1 MNGAALPVFP
11 NYTQLPSRVPIA
23 AWHALRALS
32 VAAAAGLAWLLVL
45 RPEQGLF
52 LLWQLVIPIVPA
64 VFLVAPG
71 LWRNACPLAALNQ
84 LPRLAGFTKGLA
96 HTPAIREYSFVVGI
110 AAFFAL
116 VSARKFLFNGDGL
129 ATAVLIFGALG
140 LAFLGGV
147 FFRGKSGWCSSV
159 CPLLPVQ
166 RLYGQTPFVTV
177 PNSHCRPCVG
187 CTKNCYDFNPK
198 VAYLADQYD
207 DDRRYVG
214 YRRFFAAVFPGF
226 VAAFYLVPD
235 PPAVTVPRMYFEFA
249 AYMAVSLAAFTTL
262 ETFAKVRANTL
273 TALFAA
279 VAFNVY
285 YWFSAETIVGA
296 VGELAQTNPAPVW
309 AWVIRGA
316 VLAVTVVWLART
328 LLVERRFVAHSVAT
342 ASAPAARLGEGA
354 AVALEK
360 AATRESAQVTFKP
373 ENKRVAIEPGQTLLA
388 IAEQCGLALES
399 GCRMGICGADP
410 VAVLDGMEH
419 LSALGDGER
428 ATLARL
434 GLADNTRLAC
444 SARVSGPVSVSLSPQ
459 RRAVA
464 RAPAGAPSAHA
475 GAAQPARGDPAVR
488 RVIVIGH
495 GIAGVTAADHVRR
508 LHPDCELTVVGKEKF
523 PLYNRMGITRLIYGR
538 SAMQGLYLLPD
549 AWYAENAVS
558 CWLNTR
564 AARID
569 VGAQVVTLATGEA
582 LPYDRLILA
591 TGSAS
596 HVPSIPG
603 FGAAG
608 TFVLREAEDAM
619 YIRSYAQDT
628 NARTAVVAGGGLLG
642 LEAAYALLKL
652 GLRVTVLERGRWPL
666 RRQVDERGGTL
677 LRDYLAGL
685 GVHIF
690 VESEV
695 ARLGVED
702 GLVREAVLRDAR
714 ALPCDVFLVCTGIRP
729 NVALAKD
736 AGLKVNQGVIVDNHL
751 RTSAP
756 YVYAAGDAAEF
767 RGEVYGQWPACVEQG
782 AIAAANAVGDER
794 EYAGTVPSTIL
805 KIVGADLAS
814 MGRIAA
820 APGDRVV
827 VFEDPE
833 AHRYA
838 KLVVA
843 EGRIAGAILLGF
855 PKAAALVAEA
865 LKSGRDV
872 SRDLGALR
880 AGDWSVLEPARV
892 EAAA

>member
-11 NYTQLPSRVPIA
+11 NYTQLPSRVPLA

-32 VAAAAGLAWLLVL
+32 VAAAIGIAALLVV
-45 RPEQGLF
+45 RPGDGLF
-52 LLWQLVIPIVPA
+52 LLWNLVIPIVPA

-71 LWRNACPLAALNQ
+71 LWRNVCPLAALNQ
-84 LPRLAGFTKGLA
+84 LPRLAGFTRGLA
-96 HTPAIREYSFVVGI
+96 HTPLVREYSFVVGI

-129 ATAVLIFGALG
+129 ATAILIFAALG

-147 FFRGKSGWCSSV
+147 VFKGKSGWCSSV
-159 CPLLPVQ
+159 CPMLPVQ

-177 PNSHCRPCVG
+177 PNAHCRPCVG
-187 CTKNCYDFNPK
+187 CTKNCYDFNPR

-226 VAAFYLVPD
+226 VVAFYLVPD
-235 PPAVTVPRMYFEFA
+235 PPAVSVPRMYFEFA

-273 TALFAA
+273 TALFGAI
-279 VAFNVY
+279 AFNVY
-285 YWFSAETIVGA
+285 YWFAAETFVGA
-296 VGELAQTNPAPVW
+296 VSRLAQMEAVPLWIW
-309 AWVIRGA
+309 AIRGA
-316 VLAVTVVWLART
+316 VLAVTAVWLART
-328 LLVERRFVAHSVAT
+328 LLVERRFVQLQVAT

-373 ENKRVAIEPGQTLLA
+373 EGKRVAVQPGQTLLA
-388 IAEQCGLALES
+388 ITESCGLAIES

-410 VAVLDGMEH
+410 VAVLEGMGS
-419 LSALGDGER
+419 LSPLGDDER

-444 SARVSGPVSVSLSPQ
+444 CARVNGPITLSLTPQ
-459 RRAVA
+459 RRAA
-464 RAPAGAPSAHA
+464 AAPAAAPST
-475 GAAQPARGDPAVR
+475 RFDPAVR
-488 RVIVIGH
+488 RVVVIGH
-495 GIAGVTAADHVRR
+495 GIAGVTAADHIRR
-508 LHPDCELTVVGKEKF
+508 RHPDCEVTVVGKEKF

-549 AWYAENAVS
+549 AWYADHSIS

-564 AARID
+564 AARLD
-569 VGAQVVTLATGEA
+569 LAAKTVALATGES

-628 NARTAVVAGGGLLG
+628 NARAAVIAGGGLLG
-642 LEAAYALLKL
+642 LEAAYALSKL

-666 RRQVDERGGTL
+666 QRQVDERGGAL
-677 LRDYLAGL
+677 VREYLAGL
-685 GVHIF
+685 GLQIYL
-690 VESEV
+690 ESEV

-702 GLVREAVLRDAR
+702 GLVKEAVLKDAR
-714 ALPCDVFLVCTGIRP
+714 TLPCDVFLVCAGIRP
-729 NVALAKD
+729 NVRLASA
-736 AGLKVNQGVIVDNHL
+736 AGLNVNRGVIVDERL

-756 YVYAAGDAAEF
+756 DVYAAGDVAEYQ
-767 RGEVYGQWPACVEQG
+767 GEVYGLWPACVEQG
-782 AIAAANAVGDER
+782 AIAAANAIGDEM
-794 EYAGTVPSTIL
+794 EYAGTIPSTIL
-805 KIVGADLAS
+805 KVVGADLAS

-820 APGDRVV
+820 TAADRVV
-827 VFEDPE
+827 VFEDAE
-833 AHRYA
+833 ARRYA

-843 EGRIAGAILLGF
+843 GGKIAGAILLGF
-855 PKAAALVAEA
+855 PKEAALVADA

-872 SRDLGALR
+872 SAELAALR
-880 AGDWSVLEPARV
+880 AGDWSVLEQAGTR
-892 EAAA
+892 AAA

>member
-11 NYTQLPSRVPIA
+11 NYTQLPSRVPLV
-23 AWHALRALS
+23 AWHALRVLS
-32 VAAAAGLAWLLVL
+32 VAAAAGLAWLLVV

-52 LLWQLVIPIVPA
+52 VLWQLVIPVVPA

-71 LWRNACPLAALNQ
+71 LWRNVCPLAALNQ

-110 AAFFAL
+110 VAFFAL
-116 VSARKFLFNGDGL
+116 VSARKFLFNDDGL
-129 ATAVLIFGALG
+129 ATAVLIGGALG

-147 FFRGKSGWCSSV
+147 VFKGKSGWCSSV
-159 CPLLPVQ
+159 CPMLPVQ

-177 PNSHCRPCVG
+177 PNAHCKPCVG
-187 CTKNCYDFNPK
+187 CTKNCYDFNPG

-235 PPAVTVPRMYFEFA
+235 PPAVTVPRLYFEFA

-279 VAFNVY
+279 VAFNIY
-285 YWFSAETIVGA
+285 YWFASGTIVNA
-296 VGELAQTNPAPVW
+296 VSELAQADAAPLWVW
-309 AWVIRGA
+309 SIRGA
-316 VLAVTVVWLART
+316 VAAVTAVWLART
-328 LLVERRFVAHSVAT
+328 LLVERRFVQLQVAT

-360 AATRESAQVTFKP
+360 AATRESAQVSFKP
-373 ENKRVAIEPGQTLLA
+373 EGKRVAVQPGQTLLA
-388 IAEQCGLALES
+388 IAESCGLQIES

-410 VAVLDGMEH
+410 VAILEGMG
-419 LSALGDGER
+419 SVSPLGDDER
-428 ATLARL
+428 MTLARL

-444 SARVSGPVSVSLSPQ
+444 CARVDGPVTVSLTPQ
-459 RRAVA
+459 RRAAA
-464 RAPAGAPSAHA
+464 RPAAAPAG
-475 GAAQPARGDPAVR
+475 RFDPAIK
-488 RVIVIGH
+488 RVVVIGH

-508 LHPDCELTVVGKEKF
+508 LHPECELTVVGKEKF

-549 AWYAENAVS
+549 AWYAEHNVS

-569 VGAQVVTLATGEA
+569 PGAQSVTLATGEV

-666 RRQVDERGGTL
+666 QRQVDERGGAF

-685 GVHIF
+685 GVQIF

-695 ARLGVED
+695 ARLAVED
-702 GLVREAVLRDAR
+702 GLVKEAVLRDAR

-729 NVALAKD
+729 NVALAKE
-736 AGLKVNQGVIVDNHL
+736 AGLNVNRGVIVDEHL

-756 YVYAAGDAAEF
+756 NVLAAGDAAEF
-767 RGEVYGQWPACVEQG
+767 HGEIYGLWPACVEQG
-782 AIAAANAVGDER
+782 AIAAANAIGDER
-794 EYAGTVPSTIL
+794 TYGGTVPSTIL
-805 KIVGADLAS
+805 KVVGADLAS

-820 APGDRVV
+820 TAQDQVV
-827 VFEDPE
+827 VFEDVE
-833 AHRYA
+833 ARRYA

-843 EGRIAGAILLGF
+843 GGKIAGAILLGF
-855 PKAAALVAEA
+855 PKEAGLVAAA
-865 LKSGRDV
+865 LKSGRDL
-872 SRDLGALR
+872 SAELPALR
-880 AGDWSVLEPARV
+880 VGDWSVLEK
-892 EAAA
+892 AAA

>member
-11 NYTQLPSRVPIA
+11 NYTQLPSRVPLA
-23 AWHALRALS
+23 AWHVLRVLS
-32 VAAAAGLAWLLVL
+32 VAAAVGIAALLVV

-52 LLWQLVIPIVPA
+52 LLWKLVIPIVPA

-71 LWRNACPLAALNQ
+71 LWRNICPLAALNQ

-96 HTPAIREYSFVVGI
+96 HTPAIREYSFVAGI
-110 AAFFAL
+110 VAFFAL
-116 VSARKFLFNGDGL
+116 VSARKLLFNDDGL
-129 ATAVLIFGALG
+129 ATAVLIGGALG

-147 FFRGKSGWCSSV
+147 VFKGKSGWCSSV
-159 CPLLPVQ
+159 CPMLPVQ

-177 PNSHCRPCVG
+177 PNAHCKPCVG

-235 PPAVTVPRMYFEFA
+235 PPAVSVPRMYFEFA

-273 TALFAA
+273 TALFA
-279 VAFNVY
+279 VIAFNVY
-285 YWFSAETIVGA
+285 YWFAAETFIGA
-296 VGELAQTNPAPVW
+296 VSELAQLVAAPLWVW
-309 AWVIRGA
+309 AIRGA

-328 LLVERRFVAHSVAT
+328 LLVERRFVQLQVAT

-360 AATRESAQVTFKP
+360 AATRESAQVSFKP
-373 ENKRVAIEPGQTLLA
+373 EGKRVAVQPGQTLLA
-388 IAEQCGLALES
+388 IAESCGLQIES

-410 VAVLDGMEH
+410 VAVLEGMG
-419 LSALGDGER
+419 SISPLGDDER

-434 GLADNTRLAC
+434 GFADNTRLAC
-444 SARVSGPVSVSLSPQ
+444 CARVNGPVTVSLSPQ
-459 RRAVA
+459 RRAA
-464 RAPAGAPSAHA
+464 AAPAAAPS
-475 GAAQPARGDPAVR
+475 QRFDPAVK
-488 RVIVIGH
+488 RVVVIGH
-495 GIAGVTAADHVRR
+495 GIAGVTAADNVRK
-508 LHPDCELTVVGKEKF
+508 LHPECELTVVGKEKF

-549 AWYAENAVS
+549 AWYSENAIS

-564 AARID
+564 ASRID
-569 VGAQVVTLATGEA
+569 PGAQTVALATGETLA
-582 LPYDRLILA
+582 YDRLILA
-591 TGSAS
+591 TGSSS
-596 HVPSIPG
+596 HVPAIPG

-642 LEAAYALLKL
+642 LEAAYALSKL

-666 RRQVDERGGTL
+666 QRQIDERGGAF

-685 GVHIF
+685 GLQIF

-695 ARLGVED
+695 TRLAVED
-702 GLVREAVLRDAR
+702 GLVKEAVLRDAR

-729 NVALAKD
+729 NVALAKE
-736 AGLKVNQGVIVDNHL
+736 AGIAVNRGVIVDG
-751 RTSAP
+751 RMQTSAP
-756 YVYAAGDAAEF
+756 NVYAAGDVAEF
-767 RGEVYGQWPACVEQG
+767 HGEIYGLWPACVEQG
-782 AIAAANAVGDER
+782 AIAAANAVGDAK
-794 EYAGTVPSTIL
+794 EYAGTIPSTIL
-805 KIVGADLAS
+805 KVVGADLAS

-820 APGDRVV
+820 TADDQVV

-833 AHRYA
+833 ARRYA

-843 EGRIAGAILLGF
+843 GGRIAGAILLGF
-855 PKAAALVAEA
+855 PKEAGLVADA

-872 SRDLGALR
+872 SRELAALR
-880 AGDWSVLEPARV
+880 VGDWSVLEK
-892 EAAA
+892 AAA

>member
-11 NYTQLPSRVPIA
+11 NYTQLPSRVPAA
-23 AWHALRALS
+23 AWHALRVLS
-32 VAAAAGLAWLLVL
+32 VAAAVGIAALLVL

-52 LLWQLVIPIVPA
+52 LLWKLVIPIVPA
-64 VFLVAPG
+64 IFLVAPG
-71 LWRNACPLAALNQ
+71 LWRNVCPLAALNQ

-110 AAFFAL
+110 VAFFAL
-116 VSARKFLFNGDGL
+116 VSARKFLFNDDGL
-129 ATAVLIFGALG
+129 ATAVLIGGALG

-147 FFRGKSGWCSSV
+147 VFKGKSGWCSSV
-159 CPLLPVQ
+159 CPMLPVQ

-177 PNSHCRPCVG
+177 PNAHCKPCVG
-187 CTKNCYDFNPK
+187 CTKNCYDFNPR

-235 PPAVTVPRMYFEFA
+235 PPAVTVQRMYFEFA

-273 TALFAA
+273 TALFA
-279 VAFNVY
+279 VIAFNVY
-285 YWFSAETIVGA
+285 YWFAAETFVGA
-296 VGELAQTNPAPVW
+296 VSQIVQAPAAPLWV
-309 AWVIRGA
+309 WVIRGA
-316 VLAVTVVWLART
+316 AIAVTAVWLMRT
-328 LLVERRFVAHSVAT
+328 LAVERRFVRLQVAT

-360 AATRESAQVTFKP
+360 AATRESAQVSFKP
-373 ENKRVAIEPGQTLLA
+373 EGKRVAVEPGQTLLA
-388 IAEQCGLALES
+388 IAESCGLQIES

-410 VAVLDGMEH
+410 VAILEGMG
-419 LSALGDGER
+419 SISSLGDDER
-428 ATLARL
+428 TTLARL

-444 SARVSGPVSVSLSPQ
+444 CARVNGPITVSLTPQ
-459 RRAVA
+459 RRAA
-464 RAPAGAPSAHA
+464 APP
-475 GAAQPARGDPAVR
+475 AAAPAVR
-488 RVIVIGH
+488 FDPAIKRVVVVGH

-508 LHPDCELTVVGKEKF
+508 LHPECELTVVGKEKF

-549 AWYAENAVS
+549 AWYAEHNVS

-569 VGAQVVTLATGEA
+569 AGAQSVTLATGEA

-652 GLRVTVLERGRWPL
+652 GLRVTVVERGRWPL
-666 RRQVDERGGTL
+666 QRQIDERGGAF

-685 GVHIF
+685 GVQIF

-695 ARLGVED
+695 ARLAVED
-702 GLVREAVLRDAR
+702 GLVKEAVLRDAR

-729 NVALAKD
+729 NVALAKE
-736 AGLKVNQGVIVDNHL
+736 AGLAVSRGVIVDDQL

-756 YVYAAGDAAEF
+756 NVFAAGDVAEF
-767 RGEVYGQWPACVEQG
+767 RGEIYGLWPACVEQG
-782 AIAAANAVGDER
+782 AIAAANAIGDER
-794 EYAGTVPSTIL
+794 TYAGTVPSTIL
-805 KIVGADLAS
+805 KVVGADLAS

-820 APGDRVV
+820 TSEDQVV
-827 VFEDPE
+827 VFEDAE
-833 AHRYA
+833 ARRYA
-838 KLVVA
+838 KMVVA
-843 EGRIAGAILLGF
+843 GGKIAGAILLGF
-855 PKAAALVAEA
+855 PKEAGLVADA

-872 SRDLGALR
+872 SGELSALR
-880 AGDWSVLEPARV
+880 VGDWSVLEK
-892 EAAA
+892 AAA

>member
-11 NYTQLPSRVPIA
+11 NYTQLPSRVPLFV
-23 AWHALRALS
+23 WHAVRALG
-32 VAAAAGLAWLLVL
+32 VAAAAGIAVLLVL

-52 LLWQLVIPIVPA
+52 LLWKLVIPIVPA

-71 LWRNACPLAALNQ
+71 LWRNVCPLAALNQ
-84 LPRLAGFTKGLA
+84 LPRLAGFTRGLA
-96 HTPAIREYSFVVGI
+96 HTPLVREYSFVVGI
-110 AAFFAL
+110 VAFFAL
-116 VSARKFLFNGDGL
+116 VSARKLLFNGDGL
-129 ATAVLIFGALG
+129 ATAILIFAALG

-147 FFRGKSGWCSSV
+147 VFKGKSGWCSSV

-187 CTKNCYDFNPK
+187 CTKNCYDFNPG

-235 PPAVTVPRMYFEFA
+235 PPAVTVARMYFEFA

-273 TALFAA
+273 TALFA
-279 VAFNVY
+279 VIAFNLY
-285 YWFSAETIVGA
+285 YWFSAATFVGA
-296 VGELAQTNPAPVW
+296 ASELAGVGAEPLWVW
-309 AWVIRGA
+309 TVRGA
-316 VLAVTVVWLART
+316 VLAVTVVWLGRT
-328 LLVERRFVAHSVAT
+328 LLVERRFVALQVAT
-342 ASAPAARLGEGA
+342 AAAPAARLGEGA
-354 AVALEK
+354 AVALEQ

-373 ENKRVAIEPGQTLLA
+373 EGKRVAIQPGQTLLA
-388 IAEQCGLALES
+388 IAESCGLQIES

-410 VAVLDGMEH
+410 VAVLEGMGAI
-419 LSALGDGER
+419 SPLGDDER

-444 SARVSGPVSVSLSPQ
+444 CARVNGPVTVSLTPQ
-459 RRAVA
+459 RRAAVA
-464 RAPAGAPSAHA
+464 PAAAPAGRA
-475 GAAQPARGDPAVR
+475 DPAIR
-488 RVIVIGH
+488 RVVVIGH

-508 LHPDCELTVVGKEKF
+508 LHPGCELTVVGKEKF

-549 AWYAENAVS
+549 AWYAEHNVS

-569 VGAQVVTLATGEA
+569 PGAQAVTLATGEVLA
-582 LPYDRLILA
+582 YDRLILA
-591 TGSAS
+591 TGAAS
-596 HVPSIPG
+596 HVPSLPG

-619 YIRSYAQDT
+619 YIRSYTQDT

-642 LEAAYALLKL
+642 LEAAYGLLKL

-666 RRQVDERGGTL
+666 QRQVDERGGAF
-677 LRDYLAGL
+677 LRGYLAGL
-685 GVHIF
+685 GIQIF

-695 ARLGVED
+695 ARLGVAD
-702 GLVREAVLRDAR
+702 GLVKEAVLGDGR
-714 ALPCDVFLVCTGIRP
+714 ALPCDVFLVCAGIRP
-729 NVALAKD
+729 NAALAKD
-736 AGLKVNQGVIVDNHL
+736 AGLDVNRGIVVDSRL

-756 YVYAAGDAAEF
+756 NVYAAGDAAEF
-767 RGEVYGQWPACVEQG
+767 RGEVYGLWPACVEQG
-782 AIAAANAVGDER
+782 AIAAANAVGEDR
-794 EYAGTVPSTIL
+794 EYAGTIPSTLL
-805 KIVGADLAS
+805 KVVGADLAS

-820 APGDRVV
+820 SAGDEVV
-827 VFEDPE
+827 VFEDAE
-833 AHRYA
+833 TRRYA

-843 EGRIAGAILLGF
+843 GGKIAGAILLGF
-855 PKAAALVAEA
+855 PKEAGLVAEA
-865 LKSGRDV
+865 LKAGRDV
-872 SRDLGALR
+872 SRELAALR
-880 AGDWSVLEPARV
+880 VGDWSALEPAR
-892 EAAA
+892 AAA

>member
-11 NYTQLPSRVPIA
+11 NYTQLPSRVPLA
-23 AWHALRALS
+23 AWHALRVLS
-32 VAAAAGLAWLLVL
+32 VAAAVGLAVLLVV
-45 RPEQGLF
+45 RPELGLF
-52 LLWQLVIPIVPA
+52 LLWKLVIPIVPA

-96 HTPAIREYSFVVGI
+96 HTPAIREYSFVIGI

-116 VSARKFLFNGDGL
+116 VSARKFLFNADGL

-147 FFRGKSGWCSSV
+147 VFKGKSGWCSSV

-177 PNSHCRPCVG
+177 PNAHCKPCVG

-285 YWFSAETIVGA
+285 YWFAAETFVGA
-296 VGELAQTNPAPVW
+296 VSQLAQTDPAPLW
-309 AWVIRGA
+309 TWVIRGA

-328 LLVERRFVAHSVAT
+328 LLVERRFVALSVAT

-360 AATRESAQVTFKP
+360 AATRESAQVSFKP
-373 ENKRVAIEPGQTLLA
+373 EGKRVAIQPGQTLLA
-388 IAEQCGLALES
+388 IAESCGLQIES

-410 VAVLDGMEH
+410 VAVLEGMGNV
-419 LSALGDGER
+419 SALGDDER

-444 SARVSGPVSVSLSPQ
+444 CARVNGPVTVSLTPQ
-459 RRAVA
+459 RRAAA
-464 RAPAGAPSAHA
+464 RPAAAPAARFDPS
-475 GAAQPARGDPAVR
+475 VR
-488 RVIVIGH
+488 RVVVIGH

-508 LHPDCELTVVGKEKF
+508 LNPDCEVTVVGKEKF

-549 AWYAENAVS
+549 AWYAENNIS

-564 AARID
+564 AASID
-569 VGAQVVTLATGEA
+569 VTAQTVALATGDV

-591 TGSAS
+591 TGSAGY
-596 HVPSIPG
+596 VPTIPG

-608 TFVLREAEDAM
+608 TFVLREADDAM

-628 NARTAVVAGGGLLG
+628 NARNAVVAGGGLLG

-666 RRQVDERGGTL
+666 QRQVDERGGTF
-677 LRDYLAGL
+677 LREYLAGL
-685 GVHIF
+685 GIQVF

-695 ARLGVED
+695 AHLAVED
-702 GLVREAVLRDAR
+702 GLVKEAVLRDAR
-714 ALPCDVFLVCTGIRP
+714 ALPCDVFLVCAGIRP
-729 NVALAKD
+729 NVALATE
-736 AGLKVNQGVIVDNHL
+736 AGLTVNRGVVVDSHL

-756 YVYAAGDAAEF
+756 NVYCVGDAAEF
-767 RGEVYGQWPACVEQG
+767 GGELYGLWPACVEQG
-782 AIAAANAVGDER
+782 AIAAANAVGDDKA
-794 EYAGTVPSTIL
+794 YAGTIPSTIL
-805 KIVGADLAS
+805 KVVGADLAS
-814 MGRIAA
+814 IGRIAA
-820 APGDRVV
+820 HAEDQVI
-827 VFEDPE
+827 VFEDPD
-833 AHRYA
+833 ARRYA
-838 KLVVA
+838 KLVIA
-843 EGRIAGAILLGF
+843 GGKIAGAILLGF
-855 PKAAALVAEA
+855 PKEAPLVTEA

-880 AGDWSVLEPARV
+880 VGDWSVLEPVRA

>member
-11 NYTQLPSRVPIA
+11 NYTQLPSRVPLA
-23 AWHALRALS
+23 AWHALRVLS
-32 VAAAAGLAWLLVL
+32 VAAAVGLAVLLVV

-52 LLWQLVIPIVPA
+52 VLWQLVIPIVPA

-96 HTPAIREYSFVVGI
+96 HTPAIREYSFVIGI

-116 VSARKFLFNGDGL
+116 VSARKFLFNADGA
-129 ATAVLIFGALG
+129 ATAVLIFAALG

-147 FFRGKSGWCSSV
+147 LFKGKSGWCSSV
-159 CPLLPVQ
+159 CPMLPVQ

-177 PNSHCRPCVG
+177 PNSHCKPCVA

-279 VAFNVY
+279 VAFNIY
-285 YWFSAETIVGA
+285 YWFASGTIVNA
-296 VGELAQTNPAPVW
+296 VSELAQANAAPLW
-309 AWVIRGA
+309 IWGIRGA
-316 VLAVTVVWLART
+316 VAAATAVWLART
-328 LLVERRFVAHSVAT
+328 LLVERRFVALSVAT

-354 AVALEK
+354 AAALEK
-360 AATRESAQVTFKP
+360 AATRESAQVSFKP

-388 IAEQCGLALES
+388 IAEQSGLAIES

-410 VAVLDGMEH
+410 VAVLEGMGNI
-419 LSALGDGER
+419 SALGDDER

-444 SARVSGPVSVSLSPQ
+444 SARVNGPVTVSLTPQ
-459 RRAVA
+459 RRAAA
-464 RAPAGAPSAHA
+464 RPAAAPT
-475 GAAQPARGDPAVR
+475 ARFDPAVR
-488 RVIVIGH
+488 RVVVIGH

-508 LHPDCELTVVGKEKF
+508 LNPDCEVTVVGKEKF

-549 AWYAENAVS
+549 AWYAENSVS

-564 AARID
+564 AARD
-569 VGAQVVTLATGEA
+569 RRRRPVGRARHRR
-582 LPYDRLILA
+582 D
-591 TGSAS
+591 
-596 HVPSIPG
+596 
-603 FGAAG
+603 AAVRPPDPRDG
-608 TFVLREAEDAM
+608 QR
-619 YIRSYAQDT
+619 
-628 NARTAVVAGGGLLG
+628 
-642 LEAAYALLKL
+642 
-652 GLRVTVLERGRWPL
+652 GLRPDDPRVRRRGDLRAARGRGRHVHPLLRAGHERAERGRRGRRAAGAGGRVCAAEARPARHGDRARRWPL
-666 RRQVDERGGTL
+666 QRQVDERGGAF
-677 LRDYLAGL
+677 LREYLTGL
-685 GVHIF
+685 GIQVF

-695 ARLGVED
+695 ARRRRRGRARQGGGAARRARAAVRRVPRLHRD
-702 GLVREAVLRDAR
+702 PAQRRPRREAGLTVSR
-714 ALPCDVFLVCTGIRP
+714 GI
-729 NVALAKD
+729 V
-736 AGLKVNQGVIVDNHL
+736 VDSHL

-756 YVYAAGDAAEF
+756 KIYCVGDAAEF
-767 RGEVYGQWPACVEQG
+767 RGEISGCGRVRG
-782 AIAAANAVGDER
+782 AGGGRGER
-794 EYAGTVPSTIL
+794 RGRRQETYAGTVPSTVL
-805 KIVGADLAS
+805 KVVGADLAS
-814 MGRIAA
+814 IGRFA
-820 APGDRVV
+820 APRRPRSSCSRSRRSIATQAGDRQRADRRR
-827 VFEDPE
+827 DPPRLPE
-833 AHRYA
+833 GGPARHRG
-838 KLVVA
+838 A
-843 EGRIAGAILLGF
+843 EERPRREPRPRGAAGRRLERARAGAR
-855 PKAAALVAEA
+855 
-865 LKSGRDV
+865 GRR
-872 SRDLGALR
+872 SA
-880 AGDWSVLEPARV
+880 
-892 EAAA
+892 

>member
-1 MNGAALPVFP
+1 VNGAALPVFP
-11 NYTQLPSRVPIA
+11 DYTQLPSRVPIA
-23 AWHALRALS
+23 AWHALRVFS
-32 VAAAAGLAWLLVL
+32 VAAAVGLAVLLVV

-52 LLWQLVIPIVPA
+52 VLWQLVIPIVPA

-84 LPRLAGFTKGLA
+84 VPRLAGFTKGLA

-116 VSARKFLFNGDGL
+116 VSARKFLFNADGA
-129 ATAVLIFGALG
+129 ATAVLIFAALG

-147 FFRGKSGWCSSV
+147 LFKGKSGWCSSV

-177 PNSHCRPCVG
+177 PNSHCKPCVG

-226 VAAFYLVPD
+226 VAAFYLVSD

-279 VAFNVY
+279 VAFNIY
-285 YWFSAETIVGA
+285 YWFGAETIVGA
-296 VGELAQTNPAPVW
+296 VSQLAQAAPAPLWVW
-309 AWVIRGA
+309 AIRGA
-316 VLAVTVVWLART
+316 VLAVTAVWLVRT
-328 LLVERRFVAHSVAT
+328 LLVERRFVALSVAT

-360 AATRESAQVTFKP
+360 AATRESAQVSFKP

-388 IAEQCGLALES
+388 IAEQCGLAIES

-410 VAVLDGMEH
+410 VAVLEGMENV
-419 LSALGDGER
+419 SALGDDER

-444 SARVSGPVSVSLSPQ
+444 CTRVNGPVTVSLTPQ
-459 RRAVA
+459 RRAAA
-464 RAPAGAPSAHA
+464 RPASAPA
-475 GAAQPARGDPAVR
+475 ARFDPAVR
-488 RVIVIGH
+488 RVVVIGH

-508 LHPDCELTVVGKEKF
+508 LNPDCEVTVVGKEKF

-549 AWYAENAVS
+549 AWYAENNIS

-564 AARID
+564 AASID
-569 VGAQVVTLATGEA
+569 VGAQSVTLATGEV

-591 TGSAS
+591 TGSAGY
-596 HVPSIPG
+596 VPTIPG
-603 FGAAG
+603 FGTAG

-628 NARTAVVAGGGLLG
+628 NARNAVVAGGGLLG

-666 RRQVDERGGTL
+666 PRQIDEHGGAF
-677 LRDYLAGL
+677 LREYLTGL
-685 GVHIF
+685 GIQVF

-695 ARLGVED
+695 ARVAVED
-702 GLVREAVLRDAR
+702 GLVKEAVLRDAR
-714 ALPCDVFLVCTGIRP
+714 ALPCDVFLVCTGIQP
-729 NVALAKD
+729 NVTLAVE
-736 AGLKVNQGVIVDNHL
+736 AGLTVNRGVVVDSHL

-756 YVYAAGDAAEF
+756 NVYCVGDAAEF
-767 RGEVYGQWPACVEQG
+767 GGELYGLWPACVEQG
-782 AIAAANAVGDER
+782 AIAAANAVGGEK
-794 EYAGTVPSTIL
+794 EYAGTIPSTIL
-805 KIVGADLAS
+805 KVVGADLAS
-814 MGRIAA
+814 IGRITAT
-820 APGDRVV
+820 PEDQVI
-827 VFEDPE
+827 VFEDPD
-833 AHRYA
+833 ARRYA
-838 KLVVA
+838 KLV
-843 EGRIAGAILLGF
+843 IAGGKIVGAILLGF
-855 PKAAALVAEA
+855 PKEAPLVTEA

-880 AGDWSVLEPARV
+880 VGDWSVLEPARA
-892 EAAA
+892 EAVA

>member
-11 NYTQLPSRVPIA
+11 NYTELPSRVPLA
-23 AWHALRALS
+23 AWHALRVLS
-32 VAAAAGLAWLLVL
+32 VATAVGLAVLLVL

-52 LLWQLVIPIVPA
+52 VLWQLVIPIVPA
-64 VFLVAPG
+64 VFLIAPG
-71 LWRNACPLAALNQ
+71 LWRNVCPLAALNQ

-96 HTPAIREYSFVVGI
+96 HTPLIREYSFVFGI

-129 ATAVLIFGALG
+129 ASAILIFAALG
-140 LAFLGGV
+140 VAFLGGV
-147 FFRGKSGWCSSV
+147 VFMGKSGWCSSV
-159 CPLLPVQ
+159 CPMLPVQ

-177 PNSHCRPCVG
+177 PNAHCRPCVG

-214 YRRFFAAVFPGF
+214 HRRFFAAVFPGF

-235 PPAVTVPRMYFEFA
+235 PPAITVSRMYFEFA

-273 TALFAA
+273 TGLFAA
-279 VAFNVY
+279 IAFNAY

-296 VGELAQTNPAPVW
+296 WSQLAGVSAAPLWV
-309 AWVIRGA
+309 WVIRGA
-316 VLAVTVVWLART
+316 VLAVTLVWLART
-328 LLVERRFVAHSVAT
+328 LLVERRFVALSVET
-342 ASAPAARLGEGA
+342 AAAPAARLGEGA
-354 AVALEK
+354 AVALKK

-373 ENKRVAIEPGQTLLA
+373 EGKRVAIQPGQTLLA
-388 IAEQCGLALES
+388 IAESCGLAIES

-410 VAVLDGMEH
+410 VAVLEGMGNV
-419 LSALGDGER
+419 SALGDDER

-434 GLADNTRLAC
+434 GLAGNTRLAC
-444 SARVSGPVSVSLSPQ
+444 CARVNGPVSVSLTPQ
-459 RRAVA
+459 RRAAA
-464 RAPAGAPSAHA
+464 RPAAAP
-475 GAAQPARGDPAVR
+475 PASFDPTVR
-488 RVIVIGH
+488 RVVVVGH

-549 AWYAENAVS
+549 SWYSENNIS

-569 VGAQVVTLATGEA
+569 PGARTVTLATGED

-619 YIRSYAQDT
+619 YIRAYAQDT

-666 RRQVDERGGTL
+666 QRQVDEHGGVL

-685 GVHIF
+685 GLQVF

-695 ARLGVED
+695 DRLGVAGE
-702 GLVREAVLRDAR
+702 LVREAVLRDGR
-714 ALPCDVFLVCTGIRP
+714 ALPCDVFLVCAGIQP
-729 NVALAKD
+729 NVALAQE
-736 AGLKVNQGVIVDNHL
+736 AGLNVNRGIVVDDHL

-756 YVYAAGDAAEF
+756 SIFAVGDAAEF
-767 RGEVYGQWPACVEQG
+767 RGEVYGLWPACVEQG
-782 AIAAANAVGDER
+782 AIAAANAVGGDR
-794 EYAGTVPSTIL
+794 EYAGTIPTTIL
-805 KIVGADLAS
+805 KVVGADLAS

-820 APGDRVV
+820 TAEDRVV
-827 VFEDPE
+827 VFEDVE
-833 AHRYA
+833 ARRYA

-843 EGRIAGAILLGF
+843 GGKIAGAILLGF
-855 PKAAALVAEA
+855 PKEAALVAEA

-872 SRDLGALR
+872 SRDLAALR
-880 AGDWSVLEPARV
+880 TGDWSVLEPARA

>member
-1 MNGAALPVFP
+1 MSGAALPVFP
-11 NYTQLPSRVPIA
+11 NYTQLPSRVPVGV
-23 AWHALRALS
+23 WHALRGLS
-32 VAAAAGLAWLLVL
+32 VAAAVGLAVLLVV
-45 RPEQGLF
+45 RPREGLF
-52 LLWQLVIPIVPA
+52 LLWQVVIPIVPA
-64 VFLVAPG
+64 VFLLAPG
-71 LWRNACPLAALNQ
+71 LWRNVCPLAALNQ

-110 AAFFAL
+110 VAFFAL
-116 VSARKFLFNGDGL
+116 VSARKFLFNDDGL
-129 ATAVLIFGALG
+129 ATAVLIGGALG

-147 FFRGKSGWCSSV
+147 VFKGKSGWCSSV
-159 CPLLPVQ
+159 CPMLPVQ

-187 CTKNCYDFNPK
+187 CTKNCYDFNPR

-226 VAAFYLVPD
+226 VAAYFLVPD
-235 PPAVTVPRMYFEFA
+235 PPAVSVPRMYFEFA

-262 ETFAKVRANTL
+262 ETFARVRPNTL

-285 YWFSAETIVGA
+285 YWFSAGAIVEA
-296 VGELAQTNPAPVW
+296 VNVLAQVPAAPLW
-309 AWVIRGA
+309 AWAIRGA

-328 LLVERRFVAHSVAT
+328 LLVERRFVALTVAT

-354 AVALEK
+354 AIAIEQ
-360 AATRESAQVTFKP
+360 AATRESAQVSFEP
-373 ENKRVAIEPGQTLLA
+373 EGKRVAVQPGQTLLA
-388 IAEQCGLALES
+388 VAESCGLAIES

-410 VAVLDGMEH
+410 VAVLDGMDR
-419 LSALGDGER
+419 LSPLGDDER

-444 SARVSGPVSVSLSPQ
+444 CARVAGPVSVSLTPQ
-459 RRAVA
+459 RRAA
-464 RAPAGAPSAHA
+464 SRPATM
-475 GAAQPARGDPAVR
+475 PAVHFDPAVR
-488 RVIVIGH
+488 RVVVIGH
-495 GIAGVTAADHVRR
+495 GIAGVTAADHVRQR
-508 LHPDCELTVVGKEKF
+508 HPDCEVTVVGKEKF

-549 AWYAENAVS
+549 AWYAENGIS

-569 VGAQVVTLATGEA
+569 VGAQAVTLATGEV

-591 TGSAS
+591 TGSAGY
-596 HVPSIPG
+596 VPEIPG

-619 YIRSYAQDT
+619 YVRAYAQDT
-628 NARTAVVAGGGLLG
+628 NARSAVVAGGGLLG
-642 LEAAYALLKL
+642 LEAAYALAKL

-666 RRQVDERGGTL
+666 RRQVDEHAGTL
-677 LRDYLAGL
+677 LREYLAGL
-685 GVHIF
+685 GLQVF

-695 ARLGVED
+695 AQLAVDG

-714 ALPCDVFLVCTGIRP
+714 ALPCDVFLACTGIRP
-729 NVALAKD
+729 NVALAAA
-736 AGLKVNQGVIVDNHL
+736 AGLKLNRGVIVDDRL

-756 YVYAAGDAAEF
+756 RIYCAGDAAEF
-767 RGEVYGQWPACVEQG
+767 RGEVYGLWPACVEQG
-782 AIAAANAVGDER
+782 AIAAANAVGDDR
-794 EYAGTVPSTIL
+794 AYGGTIPSTIL
-805 KIVGADLAS
+805 KVVGADLAS
-814 MGRIAA
+814 MGRIVATA
-820 APGDRVV
+820 DDQVV
-827 VFEDPE
+827 VLEDRE
-833 AHRYA
+833 GRRYA

-843 EGRIAGAILLGF
+843 GGRIAGAILLGF
-855 PKAAALVAEA
+855 PKEAALVADA

-872 SRDLGALR
+872 SADLGALR
-880 AGDWSVLEPARV
+880 VGDWSVLEPAG
-892 EAAA
+892 EKAAA

>member
-1 MNGAALPVFP
+1 MAAMNGAALPVFP
-11 NYTQLPSRVPIA
+11 NYTQLPSRVPLV
-23 AWHALRALS
+23 AWHVVRALG
-32 VAAAAGLAWLLVL
+32 VAAAIGIAVLLVV

-52 LLWQLVIPIVPA
+52 LLWQLVIPVVPA

-110 AAFFAL
+110 VAFFAL

-129 ATAVLIFGALG
+129 ATAVLIFAALG

-147 FFRGKSGWCSSV
+147 VFKGKSGWCSSV
-159 CPLLPVQ
+159 CPMLPVQ

-273 TALFAA
+273 TALFA
-279 VAFNVY
+279 VIAFNVY
-285 YWFSAETIVGA
+285 YWFSAATFVGA
-296 VGELAQTNPAPVW
+296 VSQLAGASTEALWVW
-309 AWVIRGA
+309 AIRGA
-316 VLAVTVVWLART
+316 VLAVTAVWLVRT
-328 LLVERRFVAHSVAT
+328 LLVERRFVALSVAT
-342 ASAPAARLGEGA
+342 AAAPAARLGEGA

-373 ENKRVAIEPGQTLLA
+373 EGKRVAIQPGQTLLA
-388 IAEQCGLALES
+388 IAESCGLQIES

-410 VAVLDGMEH
+410 VAVLEGMGGI
-419 LSALGDGER
+419 SPLGEDER

-444 SARVSGPVSVSLSPQ
+444 CARVNGPVTVSLTPQ
-459 RRAVA
+459 RRAA
-464 RAPAGAPSAHA
+464 AKPAAAPAA
-475 GAAQPARGDPAVR
+475 GFDPAVQ
-488 RVIVIGH
+488 RVVVIGH

-549 AWYAENAVS
+549 AWYAENNIS

-569 VGAQVVTLATGEA
+569 PAARAVTLATGDE

-591 TGSAS
+591 TGSTS
-596 HVPSIPG
+596 YVPSIPG

-619 YIRSYAQDT
+619 YIRAYAQDT

-666 RRQVDERGGTL
+666 QRQVDEHGGML

-685 GVHIF
+685 GIQVF

-702 GLVREAVLRDAR
+702 ALVKEAVLRDAR
-714 ALPCDVFLVCTGIRP
+714 ALPCDVFLVCAGIRP

-736 AGLKVNQGVIVDNHL
+736 AGLDVNRGIVVDNHL
-751 RTSAP
+751 RASAP
-756 YVYAAGDAAEF
+756 YVYAVGDAAEF
-767 RGEVYGQWPACVEQG
+767 RGEVYGLWPACVEQG
-782 AIAAANAVGDER
+782 QIAAANAVGGDR
-794 EYAGTVPSTIL
+794 EYAGTIPSTIL
-805 KIVGADLAS
+805 KVVGADLAS

-820 APGDRVV
+820 TAEDQVV
-827 VFEDPE
+827 AFEDPE
-833 AHRYA
+833 TRRYA

-843 EGRIAGAILLGF
+843 GGKIAGAILLGF
-855 PKAAALVAEA
+855 PKEAGLVAEA

-872 SRDLGALR
+872 TGELAALR
-880 AGDWSVLEPARV
+880 VGDWSVLEPARAEAGAS

>member
-23 AWHALRALS
+23 AWHALRVLS
-32 VAAAAGLAWLLVL
+32 VVAAVALAALLVV

-71 LWRNACPLAALNQ
+71 FWRNVCPLAALNQ
-84 LPRLAGFTKGLA
+84 LPRVAGFTTGLT
-96 HTPAIREYSFVVGI
+96 HTPAIREYSFVIGI

-116 VSARKFLFNGDGL
+116 ASARKFLFNADG
-129 ATAVLIFGALG
+129 AVAAALIFAALG

-147 FFRGKSGWCSSV
+147 VFKGKSGWCSSV

-177 PNSHCRPCVG
+177 PNSHCHPCVG

-285 YWFSAETIVGA
+285 YWFSAGTIVGA
-296 VGELAQTNPAPVW
+296 VGALAETTPAPLW
-309 AWVIRGA
+309 GWVIRGA
-316 VLAVTVVWLART
+316 ALAVTVVWLART
-328 LLVERRFVAHSVAT
+328 LLVERRFVALSVAT

-354 AVALEK
+354 AIALEK
-360 AATRESAQVTFKP
+360 AATRERAQVSFKP
-373 ENKRVAIEPGQTLLA
+373 EGKRVAIEPGQTLLA

-410 VAVLDGMEH
+410 VAILDGIGNI
-419 LSALGDGER
+419 SALGDDER

-444 SARVSGPVSVSLSPQ
+444 CARVNGPITVSLTPQ
-459 RRAVA
+459 RRAAA
-464 RAPAGAPSAHA
+464 RAAPVPA
-475 GAAQPARGDPAVR
+475 ARFDPAVR
-488 RVIVIGH
+488 RVVVIGH

-508 LHPDCELTVVGKEKF
+508 LHPDCELTVIGKEKF

-549 AWYAENAVS
+549 AWYAENAIS

-569 VGAQVVTLATGEA
+569 ADAQTVALATGET

-596 HVPSIPG
+596 SVPAIPG

-619 YIRSYAQDT
+619 YIRAYAQDT
-628 NARTAVVAGGGLLG
+628 NARSAVVAGGGLLG

-666 RRQVDERGGTL
+666 QRQVDERGGAF
-677 LRDYLAGL
+677 LREYLAGL
-685 GVHIF
+685 GIQVFI
-690 VESEV
+690 ESEV
-695 ARLGVED
+695 ARLVVED

-714 ALPCDVFLVCTGIRP
+714 ALPCDVFLVCTGIQP
-729 NVALAKD
+729 NVALAKE
-736 AGLKVNQGVIVDNHL
+736 AGLSVNRGVIVDDHL

-756 YVYAAGDAAEF
+756 HVYAVGDAAEF
-767 RGEVYGQWPACVEQG
+767 RGEVYGLWPACVEQG
-782 AIAAANAVGDER
+782 AIAAANAVGGDR
-794 EYAGTVPSTIL
+794 EYAGTIPSAIL
-805 KIVGADLAS
+805 KVVGADLTS
-814 MGRIAA
+814 IGRIAA
-820 APGDRVV
+820 TAEDQVV

-833 AHRYA
+833 TRRYA
-838 KLVVA
+838 KLVIA
-843 EGRIAGAILLGF
+843 GGRIAGAVLLGF
-855 PKAAALVAEA
+855 PKEAALVTEA

-880 AGDWSVLEPARV
+880 VGDWSVLEPAA
-892 EAAA
+892 EGATA

>member
-1 MNGAALPVFP
+1 MSGAALPVFP
-11 NYTQLPSRVPIA
+11 NYTQLPSRVPLA

-32 VAAAAGLAWLLVL
+32 VATAIGIAVLLLL
-45 RPEQGLF
+45 RPEDGLF
-52 LLWQLVIPIVPA
+52 ILWQLVIPIVPA

-71 LWRNACPLAALNQ
+71 LWRNVCPLAALNQ
-84 LPRLAGFTKGLA
+84 LPRLAGLTRGLA
-96 HTPAIREYSFVVGI
+96 HTPLIREYSFVVGI

-116 VSARKFLFNGDGL
+116 VSARKYLFNGDGV
-129 ATAVLIFGALG
+129 ATALLIFAVLG

-147 FFRGKSGWCSSV
+147 IFKGKSGWCSSV
-159 CPLLPVQ
+159 CPMLPVQ

-187 CTKNCYDFNPK
+187 CTKNCYDFNPR

-214 YRRFFAAVFPGF
+214 YRRFFAALFPGF

-235 PPAVTVPRMYFEFA
+235 PPALTVPRMYLEFA

-273 TALFAA
+273 TALFGAI
-279 VAFNVY
+279 AFNVY
-285 YWFSAETIVGA
+285 YWFAAETFVGA
-296 VGELAQTNPAPVW
+296 VSRIAEGAAAPASPAPLWVW
-309 AWVIRGA
+309 AIRAA
-316 VLAVTVVWLART
+316 VLAVTAVWLART
-328 LLVERRFVAHSVAT
+328 LLVERRFVQLQVAT

-360 AATRESAQVTFKP
+360 AATRESAQVAFKP
-373 ENKRVAIEPGQTLLA
+373 EGKRVAVQPGQTLLA
-388 IAEQCGLALES
+388 ITESCGLAIES

-410 VAVLDGMEH
+410 VAVLEGMGS
-419 LSALGDGER
+419 LSPLGDDER

-444 SARVSGPVSVSLSPQ
+444 CARVNGPVAVSLVPQ
-459 RRAVA
+459 RRAA
-464 RAPAGAPSAHA
+464 AAPAAAPATRFD
-475 GAAQPARGDPAVR
+475 AAVK
-488 RVIVIGH
+488 RVVVVGH

-508 LHPDCELTVVGKEKF
+508 LRPDCDVTVVGKEKF

-549 AWYAENAVS
+549 AWYAEHSIS

-564 AARID
+564 ASRLD
-569 VGAQVVTLATGEA
+569 LGAKTVALATGETLA
-582 LPYDRLILA
+582 YDRLILA
-591 TGSAS
+591 TGSSS
-596 HVPSIPG
+596 HVPQIAG

-628 NARTAVVAGGGLLG
+628 NARAAVIAGGGLLG
-642 LEAAYALLKL
+642 LEAAYALSKL

-666 RRQVDERGGTL
+666 RRQVDERGGAL
-677 LRDYLAGL
+677 LREYLAGL
-685 GVHIF
+685 GLQIYL
-690 VESEV
+690 ESEV
-695 ARLGVED
+695 ARLGVD
-702 GLVREAVLRDAR
+702 GGLVREAVLKDAR
-714 ALPCDVFLVCTGIRP
+714 TLPCDVFLVCAGIQP
-729 NVALAKD
+729 NVRLAKE
-736 AGLKVNQGVIVDNHL
+736 AGLAVNRGVIVDERL

-756 YVYAAGDAAEF
+756 DVYAAGDVAEY
-767 RGEVYGQWPACVEQG
+767 RGEVYGLWPACVEQG
-782 AIAAANAVGDER
+782 AIAAANAIGDDR
-794 EYAGTVPSTIL
+794 AYAGTIPSTIL
-805 KIVGADLAS
+805 KVVGADLAS
-814 MGRIAA
+814 MGRIATGA
-820 APGDRVV
+820 QDEVV
-827 VFEDPE
+827 VFEDAE
-833 AHRYA
+833 TRRYA

-843 EGRIAGAILLGF
+843 EGKIAGAILLGF
-855 PKAAALVAEA
+855 PKEAALVAEA

-872 SRDLGALR
+872 SGAIAALR
-880 AGDWSVLEPARV
+880 VGDWSALEKAGGAAV